1 MKSTNEVR
9 IMYYDES
16 QGRFVV
22 DEMAV
27 NVKDSMDTATIQE
40 AAISNT
46 SDSQAA

>member
-1 MKSTNEVR
+1 MNSTNEVR

-27 NVKDSMDTATIQE
+27 NFKDSMDTATLQE
-40 AAISNT
+40 SSTSNT